1 MINKFALENK
11 SIRNRPSFIVLARFF
26 MGGSQIV
33 FLNNTPLIFKRF
45 EIATF
50 KHQALSHAEYCG
62 IINFRWVQKFVKM
75 QFTEIRRVSNS
86 CKFHF

>member
-1 MINKFALENK
+1 
-11 SIRNRPSFIVLARFF
+11 

-33 FLNNTPLIFKRF
+33 FLNNTPLIFRRL

-62 IINFRWVQKFVKM
+62 TVNLNFRWVQKFVKM
-75 QFTEIRRVSNS
+75 RFTEIREV
-86 CKFHF
+86 